1 MHNLDKISGFL
12 ILIIFINLF
21 VGLRCDVLLSY
32 EYKNHAELLGWVTG
46 ILSIITFLGYTLHNK
61 FSNRIKFKKITFM
74 QTFVLIPML
83 IAINIV
89 DGLLVT
95 IPYTVSRVIG
105 HEIELDF
112 IAKKRLDLNST
123 KNRRKHNID
132 ILNSPKDYSAFS
144 FRVSEDRFNKLP
156 EQLSVKAKGYK
167 TDFAIA
173 VSGLTF

>member
-1 MHNLDKISGFL
+1 LHNLDKISGFL

-21 VGLRCDVLLSY
+21 VSLRCDVLLSF
-32 EYKNHAELLGWVTG
+32 EYKNNAELIGWISSVSS
-46 ILSIITFLGYTLHNK
+46 ILVFFGYTLHNK
-61 FSNRIKFKKITFM
+61 FSNCVKFKKITFM

-95 IPYTVSRVIG
+95 IPYTLSRVTG

-132 ILNSPKDYSAFS
+132 ILNSPKGYSNFT

-156 EQLSVKAKGYK
+156 EHLSVKAIGFK

-173 VSGLTF
+173 INDLTF